1 MSTPYVDLI
10 PRFPLFEGFTE
21 DGAAMLLE
29 TGVVKEHP
37 AGEILFHEGDE
48 PQSVVLVLTGR
59 LEVFVDRQGRHLG
72 LMQAGPGTILG
83 ELAVLCGMNR
93 TASIKTL
100 EPSALLE
107 WQEREFRRLLIG
119 NVFLSQRILGQS
131 LRTLVE
137 REKALI
143 DELVRRG
150 G

>member
-1 MSTPYVDLI
+1 MAGTP
-10 PRFPLFEGFTE
+10 
-21 DGAAMLLE
+21 
-29 TGVVKEHP
+29 
-37 AGEILFHEGDE
+37 
-48 PQSVVLVLTGR
+48 
-59 LEVFVDRQGRHLG
+59 
-72 LMQAGPGTILG
+72 GPS
-83 ELAVLCGMNR
+83 R
-93 TASIKTL
+93 RSASIKTL